1 MANCLKREVISL
13 GLIQSVKMALRSIQG
28 NKLRAFLTMLGIIIG
43 VSSVIVLISIGQGS
57 SEQVTNQI
65 NQLGTNLL
73 TVNVMNSD
81 SVKLTTDDVEK
92 IRDIPGVKEIAP
104 VVSGRVNVK
113 NGTTS
118 AQVSLIGTTSSY
130 QAVRDVQANQGRFLS
145 DIDVA
150 YRQKIVVL
158 GANTAQTLF
167 GLDNPVGKYVQV
179 EGTSFKV
186 VGVLASKGGSLGQ
199 SGDDVII
206 MPLSTAQRLV
216 KNTSIQTV
224 YIQGKNAEQVNFVM
238 AQVERTLA
246 RMFPNT
252 EDSYS
257 VFNQQDLME
266 TMSSVTNTMT
276 LMLGGIAGI
285 SLLVGG
291 IGIMNIMLVS
301 VSERTKEIGIRKAIG
316 AKRKD
321 ILLQFLIESVVLS
334 ALGGVIGVGLGFII
348 GKVLATAMGLSI
360 SYSTSV
366 SLISFLFSLFVGVV
380 FGVFPAN
387 KAAKLDPIQ
396 ALRYE

>member
-1 MANCLKREVISL
+1 VILL
-13 GLIQSVKMALRSIQG
+13 GLIPSIKMALRSIQG
-28 NKLRAFLTMLGIIIG
+28 NKLRSFLTMLGIIIG
-43 VSSVIVLISIGQGS
+43 VSSVIVLISIGEGS
-57 SEQVTNQI
+57 SEQVTSQI

-73 TVNVMNSD
+73 TVNVMNTD
-81 SVKLTTDDVEK
+81 NVKLTIDDAEK
-92 IRDIPGVKEIAP
+92 FRNMPGVKEIAP
-104 VVSGRVNVK
+104 VVSGRIHVK
-113 NGTTS
+113 NGTTF
-118 AQVSLIGTTSSY
+118 AQVSLIGTTASY
-130 QAVRDVQANQGRFLS
+130 QTVRDVQVHQGRFLS
-145 DIDVA
+145 DIDVE

-158 GANTAQTLF
+158 GSDTAQTLF
-167 GLDNPVGKYVQV
+167 GLENPIGQYVQI

-216 KNTSIQTV
+216 KNTNIQTI
-224 YIQGKNAEQVNFVM
+224 YIQGKAAEQVNFVM

-246 RMFPNT
+246 RMFPNNQ
-252 EDSYS
+252 DSYS

-276 LMLGGIAGI
+276 MMLGGIAGI

-316 AKRKD
+316 AKRRD
-321 ILLQFLIESVVLS
+321 ILLQFLIEAVVLS

-348 GKVLATAMGLSI
+348 GKVLAATMGLAI
-360 SYSTSV
+360 SYSAFV
-366 SLISFLFSLFVGVV
+366 SFIAFLFSLLVGVV